1 LPALK
6 KTPVSLHIWK
16 LAQLKKDT
24 APPLDA
30 VLFGVF
36 RVVDRCIQE
45 TPSAQ
50 QEPSYIDF
58 AFGFENGNLAGVH
71 RFSVKRSGDAEA
83 AGASSVTIE
92 FAHTG
97 CNPQINEPLKP
108 EVLQTLHLAYAMLLF
123 REGVAEV
130 LKM

>member
-1 LPALK
+1 MK
-6 KTPVSLHIWK
+6 KTPVSAQVWK
-16 LAQLKKDT
+16 LSQLKNDT
-24 APPLDA
+24 APPLHA
-30 VLFGVF
+30 VMFGVF

-45 TPSAQ
+45 IPSAQ

-71 RFSVKRSGDAEA
+71 RFSVRRTGGMEESTGT
-83 AGASSVTIE
+83 SSVIIE

-97 CNPQINEPLKP
+97 CNPQVDEPLKP

-130 LKM
+130 MKA

>member
-1 LPALK
+1 LK
-6 KTPVSLHIWK
+6 KTSVSLQVWK
-16 LAQLKKDT
+16 LSQLKKDT

-30 VLFGVF
+30 LLFGVF
-36 RVVDRCIQE
+36 RVVGRCIQE
-45 TPSAQ
+45 SSSAQ

-58 AFGFENGNLAGVH
+58 AFGLEGGNLAGVH
-71 RFSVKRSGDAEA
+71 RFSVKRTKDANEV
-83 AGASSVTIE
+83 AGAIPVTIE

-97 CNPQINEPLKP
+97 CNPQVNEPLKP

-130 LKM
+130 LKG

>member
-1 LPALK
+1 LK
-6 KTPVSLHIWK
+6 KIPVSLHVWK
-16 LAQLKKDT
+16 LSQLKKDT

-30 VLFGVF
+30 LLFGVF

-45 TPSAQ
+45 SSSVQ

-58 AFGFENGNLAGVH
+58 AFGFEGGNLAGVH
-71 RFSVKRSGDAEA
+71 RFSVKRTGDAEEVS
-83 AGASSVTIE
+83 GTIPVTIE

-97 CNPQINEPLKP
+97 CNPQVNEPLKP

-130 LKM
+130 LKG